1 MQHEIKARPDFASLS
16 VSLDEGEAVVTEAGA
31 MMGMT
36 GGLKMETNMKGG
48 LMGGLKRV
56 MGGESLFMN
65 TYTAESDGQRI
76 DIAPSA
82 PGDIHHEELNGN
94 TVFVQSG
101 SYLASGT
108 GVEVDSKWGGAKT
121 FFGGEGLFMLKV
133 SGTGPCWLSS
143 YGAIHQVDVQGTY
156 TVDTG
161 HIVAFDETLT
171 FNIRK
176 VGGMKSL
183 FFSGEGLVCEF
194 SGNGRLWIQTRNAPS
209 LASFLHPF
217 RPVKQNN

>member
-1 MQHEIKARPDFASLS
+1 ML
-16 VSLDEGEAVVTEAGA
+16 EATSP
-31 MMGMT
+31 T
-36 GGLKMETNMKGG
+36 C
-48 LMGGLKRV
+48 
-56 MGGESLFMN
+56 
-65 TYTAESDGQRI
+65 
-76 DIAPSA
+76 SA
-82 PGDIHHEELNGN
+82 
-94 TVFVQSG
+94 
-101 SYLASGT
+101 LASGT
-108 GVEVDSKWGGAKT
+108 DVEVDSKWGGAKT

-133 SGTGPCWLSS
+133 SGQGPVWLSS
-143 YGAIHQVDVQGTY
+143 YGAIHQVDVSGSY

-171 FNIRK
+171 FQINK